1 MKLSFPSVRFFENE
15 IIFESGKYCSLP
27 KEYEKKSNIK
37 TLDEF
42 YKNILN
48 NKKGCCEPQTGTDPL
63 GFDFVILDYICYVGL
78 IFIGEKSSKKNTNK
92 KKYPQNKFAE
102 AYINERINEE
112 YDLLNLNKFIPV
124 QVFSQSMHELRG
136 LNSKV
141 SGHIDKLLNFS
152 SDEEWDVQFDK
163 ADNSLKKIYVGTR
176 LIKFI
181 LDNIRFFNPQNIQT
195 LHIDKT
201 FKFSAHRSLFKIVK
215 IYENDFN
222 EDKSIIEFTGK
233 SYKYLAGEK
242 EYFEIL
248 VKAIV
253 ENALKFSTDK
263 RIGPKIKISEEKN
276 VLIIEI
282 ASYGRLIPT
291 EERDDIFTRGY
302 RSKIHE
308 HTKGTGMGLFI
319 AKKLAEQLHINIKY
333 KAEEI
338 STDKAIKIGW
348 NKFILTCN
356 EIYQNGQ

>member
-1 MKLSFPSVRFFENE
+1 MKLSFPSVRIFEKE

-27 KEYEKKSNIK
+27 KEYFKKSNVSE
-37 TLDEF
+37 LEVF
-42 YKNILN
+42 YKNVLN
-48 NKKGCCEPQTGTDPL
+48 SKKGCCEPQTGTDPI
-63 GFDFVILDYICYVGL
+63 GFDFIIMDYICYIGL
-78 IFIGEKSSKKNTNK
+78 IFIGERSSKKNTNK
-92 KKYPQNKFAE
+92 KKYPQNKFSKD
-102 AYINERINEE
+102 YIIERIHEE

-181 LDNIRFFNPQNIQT
+181 LDNIRFFNPQNVQN

-201 FKFSAHRSLFKIVK
+201 FKFSAHRSLYKIVK
-215 IYENDFN
+215 IYENDFQ
-222 EDKSIIEFTGK
+222 EDKSAIEFTGK

-248 VKAIV
+248 IKAIV

-263 RIGPKIKISEEKN
+263 RIGPKIKINEEKN
-276 VLIIEI
+276 RLIIVI
-282 ASYGRLIPT
+282 SSYGRLIPS

-319 AKKLAEQLHINIKY
+319 SKKLAEHLNIDIKY

-338 STDKAIKIGW
+338 SDDRNIKLGW
-348 NKFILTCN
+348 NKFVLTCN